1 MHGSA
6 CSTRRFAS
14 GRRQSRT
21 PLGSKSSDVPRQA
34 CNIHRAP
41 CTCVCDYMGCMMG
54 SVQADETK
62 THALPRVPGPGEQ
75 QAPSWE
81 CPGSECRC
89 SLSSSAVAVL
99 PWYDTGIS
107 PAEHATALLTTWIS
121 APDPAGHKP
130 QQGRATPAVSAPGRP
145 QEPSG
150 LGRHVLR
157 PVPPQREVP
166 QPEEALSADCSGCGA
181 ASTTYGMEPAN
192 ASSREGRWLGGQ
204 GLGFW

>member
-21 PLGSKSSDVPRQA
+21 PLGSKSSDVPPQA

-62 THALPRVPGPGEQ
+62 THAPPRVPGPGEQ

-130 QQGRATPAVSAPGRP
+130 QTRQGRASCQRTWAPAGAIRSGATCAPPR
-145 QEPSG
+145 SST
-150 LGRHVLR
+150 
-157 PVPPQREVP
+157 REVP
-166 QPEEALSADCSGCGA
+166 QSEEALSADCSGCGA